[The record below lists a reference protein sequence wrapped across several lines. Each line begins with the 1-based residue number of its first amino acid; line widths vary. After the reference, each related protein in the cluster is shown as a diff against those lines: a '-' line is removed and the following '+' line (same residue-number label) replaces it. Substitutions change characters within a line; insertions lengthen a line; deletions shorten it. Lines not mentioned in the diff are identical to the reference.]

1 MCCTLRRADIMR
13 RAKEVKVVK
22 RWRADEFDGEIPIGG
37 DDDEMLGTAMKMAEG
52 VGQLQGIVEDSM
64 PVIQSMTWFGFYGVG
79 GAVAGNTAAA
89 YLGEESSTPDRDM
102 KYLGMRLGYLVVSA
116 FANFP
121 TNGFPSGMGE
131 IARAGGVGTGSFL
144 LSARRSTSNTK
155 MRKYMLYGGVA
166 GYGIST
172 ISYAV
177 KKFKG
182 R

>member
-1 MCCTLRRADIMR
+1 MR

-64 PVIQSMTWFGFYGVG
+64 PVIQSMTWFGFYGIG
-79 GAVAGNTAAA
+79 GAVAGNTVAA
-89 YLGEESSTPDRDM
+89 YLGPEVVKADADWKRM
-102 KYLGMRLGYLVVSA
+102 GARLGYLVVSG

-121 TNGFPSGMGE
+121 TNGIPSGLGE
-131 IARAGGVGTGSFL
+131 LSRAGGVGAGSFL
-144 LSARRSTSNTK
+144 LSARRATSNDK

-172 ISYAV
+172 ISYAI